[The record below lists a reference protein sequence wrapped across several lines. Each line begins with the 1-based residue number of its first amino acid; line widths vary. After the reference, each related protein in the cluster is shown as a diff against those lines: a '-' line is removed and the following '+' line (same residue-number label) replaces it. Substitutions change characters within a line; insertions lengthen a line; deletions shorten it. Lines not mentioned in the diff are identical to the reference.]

1 MYHIASSSPEL
12 ILSGTAEIPLAGT
25 FANRV
30 LLGSSLPV
38 KLVGLSHAFRA
49 EAGARSAE
57 TRGLYR
63 VHQFT
68 KVELFVVCGEE
79 GSEEMMEDMLSLQKE
94 VLDGLKIP
102 YR

>member
-1 MYHIASSSPEL
+1 M
-12 ILSGTAEIPLAGT
+12 
-25 FANRV
+25 
-30 LLGSSLPV
+30 
-38 KLVGLSHAFRA
+38 KLVGVSHAFRA

-68 KVELFVVCGEE
+68 KVELFVVCRNAGEE
-79 GSEEMMEDMLSLQKE
+79 GKGSEQMMEDMLDLQRE

-102 YR
+102 YRRGI